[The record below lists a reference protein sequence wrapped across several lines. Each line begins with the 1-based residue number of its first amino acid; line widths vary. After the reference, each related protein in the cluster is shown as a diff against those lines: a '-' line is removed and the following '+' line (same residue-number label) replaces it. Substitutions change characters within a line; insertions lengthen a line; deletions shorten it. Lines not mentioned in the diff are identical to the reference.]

1 MMRLD
6 VECDGGSRGNPGIA
20 GCGSSVLEGDQE
32 VAARWE
38 FIAKATNNVAEYQG
52 LINAL
57 ELAIEVAKIRGVA
70 AADLEIQVRMD
81 SKLVV
86 EQMSGRWKIKHP
98 DMKPLAARVK
108 ELEATLAAV
117 TYNWVPRAQNK
128 RADEL
133 ANRAMDD
140 GIGGRWFDDA
150 LSFQPTAG
158 SAEVGG
164 DVASGR
170 AGAAAPS
177 APAGAA
183 GVDTGAAGASV
194 AAGNES
200 TGAEAVTDA
209 ASAPEWHPGG
219 KPTRL
224 WVLRHGQTEMS
235 VQKQFSGLSDPELTS
250 HGREQAR
257 RAAAYVSGQLAG
269 GVGDNASAG
278 SSAGPVAIY
287 SSPLKRT
294 RQTAEAVAEALAQAL
309 DAAPA
314 EAAADGGSSSA
325 GGSGTTK
332 PRVHVT
338 EALIEM
344 NFGDWEGRTFAEVMD
359 EFPLEHDA
367 CFWDSAAAPS
377 GGESPDDVL
386 ARVRPFLRDVA
397 RNHPGEDVVLVSHV
411 TPIKSILRHAFC
423 ASGALYRTLHLDL
436 AGLSVIEIFPD
447 GSEGSGGE
455 VGVNNKGSNKDSAVV
470 RRVNDTHF
478 LDGET
483 VR

>member
-1 MMRLD
+1 MRLD

-108 ELEATLAAV
+108 ELEAALAAV

-150 LSFQPTAG
+150 LSFQPAASSAEAGGDAAPG
-158 SAEVGG
+158 SA
-164 DVASGR
+164 
-170 AGAAAPS
+170 
-177 APAGAA
+177 
-183 GVDTGAAGASV
+183 GAAGASG

-200 TGAEAVTDA
+200 AGAEAVTDA

-257 RAAAYVSGQLAG
+257 RAAAYVAGQLSGGAG
-269 GVGDNASAG
+269 GNASAG

-294 RQTAEAVAEALAQAL
+294 RQTAEAVAEALA
-309 DAAPA
+309 
-314 EAAADGGSSSA
+314 EAAAVGGSSSA
-325 GGSGTTK
+325 GGPGAAK

-447 GSEGSGGE
+447 GSNGSGGE

>member
-1 MMRLD
+1 MRLD

-108 ELEATLAAV
+108 ELEAALAAV

-150 LSFQPTAG
+150 LSFQPAASSAEAGGDAAPG
-158 SAEVGG
+158 SA
-164 DVASGR
+164 
-170 AGAAAPS
+170 
-177 APAGAA
+177 
-183 GVDTGAAGASV
+183 GAAGASG

-200 TGAEAVTDA
+200 AGAEAVTDA

-219 KPTRL
+219 NPTRL

-235 VQKQFSGLSDPELTS
+235 VQKQFSGLSDSELTS

-257 RAAAYVSGQLAG
+257 RAAAYVAGQLSGGAG
-269 GVGDNASAG
+269 GNASAG

-294 RQTAEAVAEALAQAL
+294 RQTAEAVAEALA
-309 DAAPA
+309 
-314 EAAADGGSSSA
+314 EAAAVGGSSSA
-325 GGSGTTK
+325 GGPGAAK

-411 TPIKSILRHAFC
+411 TPIKSILRHALC

-447 GSEGSGGE
+447 GSEGTGGE

>member
-1 MMRLD
+1 MRLD

-150 LSFQPTAG
+150 LSFQPAADSVEAG
-158 SAEVGG
+158 E
-164 DVASGR
+164 D
-170 AGAAAPS
+170 AAPGF
-177 APAGAA
+177 A
-183 GVDTGAAGASV
+183 GAAGASG

-200 TGAEAVTDA
+200 KGAAATGAAAVTDA

-257 RAAAYVSGQLAG
+257 RAAAYVAGQLAG
-269 GVGDNASAG
+269 GAGGSAGAG

-294 RQTAEAVAEALAQAL
+294 RQTAEAVAEALA
-309 DAAPA
+309 
-314 EAAADGGSSSA
+314 
-325 GGSGTTK
+325 TK

>member
-20 GCGSSVLEGDQE
+20 GCGSSVLDGDQE

-57 ELAIEVAKIRGVA
+57 ELAIEVAKMRGA
-70 AADLEIQVRMD
+70 APSELEIQVRMD

-108 ELEATLAAV
+108 ELEAILAAV

-140 GIGGRWFDDA
+140 KVGGRWFDDA
-150 LSFQPTAG
+150 LSFQPAADSASAGAGAGAG
-158 SAEVGG
+158 SAEVATAQATPA
-164 DVASGR
+164 VPAQT
-170 AGAAAPS
+170 APAAPTGT
-177 APAGAA
+177 APAPAQ
-183 GVDTGAAGASV
+183 
-194 AAGNES
+194 E
-200 TGAEAVTDA
+200 A
-209 ASAPEWHPGG
+209 ASSPEWHPGG

-235 VQKQFSGLSDPELTS
+235 VQRQFSGLSDPELTA
-250 HGREQAR
+250 HGQEQAK
-257 RAAAYVSGQLAG
+257 RAAAYVAEQL
-269 GVGDNASAG
+269 AG
-278 SSAGPVAIY
+278 SSAGGGSRGGAGSSGNAGAVAIY

-294 RQTAEAVAEALAQAL
+294 RQTAEAVAEALANAGG
-309 DAAPA
+309 AGGGAPA
-314 EAAADGGSSSA
+314 R
-325 GGSGTTK
+325 
-332 PRVHVT
+332 PRVHTT

-367 CFWDSAAAPS
+367 CLWDSSAAPS

-411 TPIKSILRHAFC
+411 TPIKSILRHALC
-423 ASGALYRTLHLDL
+423 ASGAIYRTLHLDL
-436 AGLSVIEIFPD
+436 AGLSVIEIFGAD
-447 GSEGSGGE
+447 GAVRGGE
-455 VGVNNKGSNKDSAVV
+455 VGVQNKDSAVV

-478 LDGET
+478 LDTET

>member
-20 GCGSSVLEGDQE
+20 GCGSSVLDGDQE

-57 ELAIEVAKIRGVA
+57 ELAIEVAKMRGA
-70 AADLEIQVRMD
+70 APSELEIQVRMD

-108 ELEATLAAV
+108 ELEATLATV
-117 TYNWVPRAQNK
+117 TYSWVPRAQNK

-140 GIGGRWFDDA
+140 KVGGRWFDDA
-150 LSFQPTAG
+150 LSFQPAADSASAGAGARAG
-158 SAEVGG
+158 SAEVAPAQATPA
-164 DVASGR
+164 VPAQT
-170 AGAAAPS
+170 APAAPKGT
-177 APAGAA
+177 APAPAQ
-183 GVDTGAAGASV
+183 
-194 AAGNES
+194 E
-200 TGAEAVTDA
+200 A
-209 ASAPEWHPGG
+209 ASSPEWHPGG

-235 VQKQFSGLSDPELTS
+235 VQRQFSGLSDPELTA
-250 HGREQAR
+250 HGQEQAK
-257 RAAAYVSGQLAG
+257 RAAAYVAGQLAG
-269 GVGDNASAG
+269 WRGGAG
-278 SSAGPVAIY
+278 AVAIY

-294 RQTAEAVAEALAQAL
+294 RQTAEAVAEALANAGG
-309 DAAPA
+309 A
-314 EAAADGGSSSA
+314 GGSSDAGNATGTA
-325 GGSGTTK
+325 GGAADKS
-332 PRVHVT
+332 RVHTT

-367 CFWDSAAAPS
+367 CLWDSSAAPS

-411 TPIKSILRHAFC
+411 TPIKSILRHALC
-423 ASGALYRTLHLDL
+423 ASGAIYRTLHLDL
-436 AGLSVIEIFPD
+436 AGLSVIEIFGAD
-447 GSEGSGGE
+447 GAVRGGE
-455 VGVNNKGSNKDSAVV
+455 VGVQNKDSAVV

-478 LDGET
+478 LDTET

>member
-57 ELAIEVAKIRGVA
+57 ELAIEVAKMRGVA
-70 AADLEIQVRMD
+70 AGDLEIQVRMD

-140 GIGGRWFDDA
+140 GVGGRWFDDA
-150 LSFQPTAG
+150 LSFQPAAG
-158 SAEVGG
+158 SAEAGG
-164 DVASGR
+164 D
-170 AGAAAPS
+170 AAPG
-177 APAGAA
+177 PAGAA
-183 GVDTGAAGASV
+183 GAGASG

-200 TGAEAVTDA
+200 TGAEAVPGCAGADAEAVTDA
-209 ASAPEWHPGG
+209 ASSPEWHPGG

-235 VQKQFSGLSDPELTS
+235 VKKQFSGLSDPELTS

-257 RAAAYVSGQLAG
+257 RAAAYVAGQLAG
-269 GVGDNASAG
+269 SAGASAGAG

-294 RQTAEAVAEALAQAL
+294 RQTAEAVTEALAETPAGAGVSG
-309 DAAPA
+309 AA
-314 EAAADGGSSSA
+314 
-325 GGSGTTK
+325 K

-447 GSEGSGGE
+447 GSEGTGGE
-455 VGVNNKGSNKDSAVV
+455 VGVNNKGSNRDSALV

>member
-150 LSFQPTAG
+150 LSFQPAADSVEAG
-158 SAEVGG
+158 EDAT
-164 DVASGR
+164 
-170 AGAAAPS
+170 P
-177 APAGAA
+177 APAGAS
-183 GVDTGAAGASV
+183 G

-200 TGAEAVTDA
+200 KGAAATGAAAVTDA

-250 HGREQAR
+250 HGRVQAR
-257 RAAAYVSGQLAG
+257 RAAAYVAGQLAG
-269 GVGDNASAG
+269 GAGDNAGAG
-278 SSAGPVAIY
+278 SSAGPAAIY

-294 RQTAEAVAEALAQAL
+294 RQTAEAVAEALA
-309 DAAPA
+309 
-314 EAAADGGSSSA
+314 
-325 GGSGTTK
+325 TK

-344 NFGDWEGRTFAEVMD
+344 NFGDWEGRTFAEVME

-411 TPIKSILRHAFC
+411 TPIKSILRHALC

>member
-1 MMRLD
+1 MRLD

-57 ELAIEVAKIRGVA
+57 ELAIEVAKMRGVA

-108 ELEATLAAV
+108 ELEAALAAV

-150 LSFQPTAG
+150 LSFQPAAD
-158 SAEVGG
+158 SAE
-164 DVASGR
+164 
-170 AGAAAPS
+170 AGANAAP
-177 APAGAA
+177 ADA
-183 GVDTGAAGASV
+183 GVSAEDQAAQSAHAGTGV
-194 AAGNES
+194 
-200 TGAEAVTDA
+200 TGVETVTSAEAVTDA

-219 KPTRL
+219 NPTRL
-224 WVLRHGQTEMS
+224 WVLRHGQTVMS

-257 RAAAYVSGQLAG
+257 RAAAYVAGQLSGGAG
-269 GVGDNASAG
+269 GNASAG

-294 RQTAEAVAEALAQAL
+294 RQTAEAVAEALA
-309 DAAPA
+309 
-314 EAAADGGSSSA
+314 EAAAVGGSSSA
-325 GGSGTTK
+325 GGLGAAK

-411 TPIKSILRHAFC
+411 TPIKSILRHALC

>member
-1 MMRLD
+1 MRLD

-57 ELAIEVAKIRGVA
+57 ELAIEVAKMRGVA

-108 ELEATLAAV
+108 ELEAALAAV

-140 GIGGRWFDDA
+140 GVGGRWFDDA
-150 LSFQPTAG
+150 LSFQPAVDSAEAGANAAPG
-158 SAEVGG
+158 SAGVSAE
-164 DVASGR
+164 DQAAQSAH
-170 AGAAAPS
+170 AGT
-177 APAGAA
+177 
-183 GVDTGAAGASV
+183 GVTGVETVTS
-194 AAGNES
+194 
-200 TGAEAVTDA
+200 AEAVTDA

-257 RAAAYVSGQLAG
+257 RAAAYVAGQLSGGAG
-269 GVGDNASAG
+269 GNASAG

-294 RQTAEAVAEALAQAL
+294 RQTAEAVAEALA
-309 DAAPA
+309 
-314 EAAADGGSSSA
+314 EAAAVGGSSSA
-325 GGSGTTK
+325 GGPGAAK

-411 TPIKSILRHAFC
+411 TPIKSILRHALC

-447 GSEGSGGE
+447 GSEGTGGE

-478 LDGET
+478 LDGES

>member
-150 LSFQPTAG
+150 LSFQPAAD
-158 SAEVGG
+158 SAEAGG
-164 DVASGR
+164 DVA
-170 AGAAAPS
+170 
-177 APAGAA
+177 PAGAGA
-183 GVDTGAAGASV
+183 PAPSGPAEAAGASG

-235 VQKQFSGLSDPELTS
+235 VKKQFSGLSDPELTS

-257 RAAAYVSGQLAG
+257 RAAAYVAGQLAG
-269 GVGDNASAG
+269 GAAGNASAG
-278 SSAGPVAIY
+278 SNAGPVAIY

-294 RQTAEAVAEALAQAL
+294 RQTAEAVAEALA
-309 DAAPA
+309 
-314 EAAADGGSSSA
+314 
-325 GGSGTTK
+325 TK

-411 TPIKSILRHAFC
+411 TPIKSILRHALC

-447 GSEGSGGE
+447 GSDGSGGE

>member
-1 MMRLD
+1 MRLD

-20 GCGSSVLEGDQE
+20 GCGSSILEDDQE

-150 LSFQPTAG
+150 LSFQPAAG
-158 SAEVGG
+158 SVE
-164 DVASGR
+164 
-170 AGAAAPS
+170 AGEDAAPGF
-177 APAGAA
+177 A
-183 GVDTGAAGASV
+183 GAAGASG

-200 TGAEAVTDA
+200 KGAEATGAAAVTDA

-257 RAAAYVSGQLAG
+257 RAAAYVARQLAG
-269 GVGDNASAG
+269 GAGDNAGAG
-278 SSAGPVAIY
+278 SSAGPAAIY

-294 RQTAEAVAEALAQAL
+294 RQTAEAVAEALAAS
-309 DAAPA
+309 P
-314 EAAADGGSSSA
+314 A
-325 GGSGTTK
+325 GGGGPGTAK

-411 TPIKSILRHAFC
+411 TPIKSILRHALC

-455 VGVNNKGSNKDSAVV
+455 MGVNNKGSNKDSAVV

>member
-1 MMRLD
+1 MRLD

-150 LSFQPTAG
+150 LSFQPAAD
-158 SAEVGG
+158 SAEAGG
-164 DVASGR
+164 D
-170 AGAAAPS
+170 AAPGF
-177 APAGAA
+177 A
-183 GVDTGAAGASV
+183 GAAGASG
-194 AAGNES
+194 AAGNENK
-200 TGAEAVTDA
+200 GAAAVTDA

-257 RAAAYVSGQLAG
+257 RAAAYVAGQLAG
-269 GVGDNASAG
+269 GAGGSAGAG

-294 RQTAEAVAEALAQAL
+294 RQTAEAVAEALA
-309 DAAPA
+309 
-314 EAAADGGSSSA
+314 
-325 GGSGTTK
+325 TK

-344 NFGDWEGRTFAEVMD
+344 NFGDWEGRTFAEVME

-367 CFWDSAAAPS
+367 CFWDSSAAPS

>member
-150 LSFQPTAG
+150 LSFQPAAG
-158 SAEVGG
+158 SVE
-164 DVASGR
+164 
-170 AGAAAPS
+170 AGEDAAPGF
-177 APAGAA
+177 A
-183 GVDTGAAGASV
+183 GAAGASG

-200 TGAEAVTDA
+200 KGAAATGAAAVTDA

-257 RAAAYVSGQLAG
+257 RAAAYVAGQLAG
-269 GVGDNASAG
+269 GAGGNAGAG

-294 RQTAEAVAEALAQAL
+294 RQTAEAVAEALV
-309 DAAPA
+309 
-314 EAAADGGSSSA
+314 
-325 GGSGTTK
+325 TK

-344 NFGDWEGRTFAEVMD
+344 DFGDWEGRTFAEVME

-367 CFWDSAAAPS
+367 CFWDSSAAPS

>member
-1 MMRLD
+1 MRLD

-20 GCGSSVLEGDQE
+20 GCGSSVLEDDQE

-150 LSFQPTAG
+150 LSFQPAADSVEAG
-158 SAEVGG
+158 E
-164 DVASGR
+164 D
-170 AGAAAPS
+170 AAL
-177 APAGAA
+177 APAGAS
-183 GVDTGAAGASV
+183 G

-200 TGAEAVTDA
+200 KGADATGVAAVTDA

-224 WVLRHGQTEMS
+224 WLLRHGQTEMS

-257 RAAAYVSGQLAG
+257 RAAAYVAGQLAG
-269 GVGDNASAG
+269 GAG
-278 SSAGPVAIY
+278 GIY

-294 RQTAEAVAEALAQAL
+294 RQTAEAVAEALAAV
-309 DAAPA
+309 PA
-314 EAAADGGSSSA
+314 EAAAVAGSSSA
-325 GGSGTTK
+325 GDPGAAK

-344 NFGDWEGRTFAEVMD
+344 NFGDWEGRTFAEVME

-478 LDGET
+478 LH
-483 VR
+483 

>member
-1 MMRLD
+1 MRLD

-140 GIGGRWFDDA
+140 GVGGRWFDDA
-150 LSFQPTAG
+150 LSFQPAASSAEAGGDAAPG
-158 SAEVGG
+158 SA
-164 DVASGR
+164 
-170 AGAAAPS
+170 
-177 APAGAA
+177 
-183 GVDTGAAGASV
+183 GAAGASGAV
-194 AAGNES
+194 GNES
-200 TGAEAVTDA
+200 AGAEAVTDA

-219 KPTRL
+219 NPTRL

-257 RAAAYVSGQLAG
+257 RAAAYVAGQLSGGAG
-269 GVGDNASAG
+269 GNASAG

-294 RQTAEAVAEALAQAL
+294 RQTAEAVAEALA
-309 DAAPA
+309 
-314 EAAADGGSSSA
+314 EAAAVGGSSSA
-325 GGSGTTK
+325 GGPGAAK

-411 TPIKSILRHAFC
+411 TPIKSILRHALC

>member
-1 MMRLD
+1 MRLD

-70 AADLEIQVRMD
+70 AGELEIQVRMD

-150 LSFQPTAG
+150 LSFQPAAD
-158 SAEVGG
+158 SAEADG
-164 DVASGR
+164 
-170 AGAAAPS
+170 
-177 APAGAA
+177 
-183 GVDTGAAGASV
+183 
-194 AAGNES
+194 
-200 TGAEAVTDA
+200 DA

-235 VQKQFSGLSDPELTS
+235 VKKQFSGLSDPELTS

-257 RAAAYVSGQLAG
+257 RAAAYVAGQLTGGAAG
-269 GVGDNASAG
+269 NASAG
-278 SSAGPVAIY
+278 SNAGPVAIY

-294 RQTAEAVAEALAQAL
+294 RQTAEAVAEALV
-309 DAAPA
+309 
-314 EAAADGGSSSA
+314 
-325 GGSGTTK
+325 TK

-411 TPIKSILRHAFC
+411 TPIKSILRHALC

-447 GSEGSGGE
+447 GSDGSGGE
-455 VGVNNKGSNKDSAVV
+455 VGVKNKGSNKDSAVV

>member
-1 MMRLD
+1 MRLD

-20 GCGSSVLEGDQE
+20 GCGSSVLDGDQE

-38 FIAKATNNVAEYQG
+38 FISKATNNVAEYQG

-57 ELAIEVAKIRGVA
+57 ELAIDVAGMRGVA
-70 AADLEIQVRMD
+70 PAELEIQVRMD

-117 TYNWVPRAQNK
+117 SYNWVPRAQNK

-140 GIGGRWFDDA
+140 QVGGRWFDDA
-150 LSFQPTAG
+150 LSSQPAADSVEAG
-158 SAEVGG
+158 E
-164 DVASGR
+164 D
-170 AGAAAPS
+170 AAP
-177 APAGAA
+177 APAGAS
-183 GVDTGAAGASV
+183 GT
-194 AAGNES
+194 AGNES
-200 TGAEAVTDA
+200 KGAEATGAAAVTDA

-219 KPTRL
+219 EPTRL
-224 WVLRHGQTEMS
+224 WVLRHGQTQMS
-235 VQKQFSGLSDPELTS
+235 VQQQFSGRSDPELTA
-250 HGREQAR
+250 HGRDQAQ
-257 RAAAYVSGQLAG
+257 RAAAYVADQLAG
-269 GVGDNASAG
+269 TGA
-278 SSAGPVAIY
+278 VAVY

-294 RQTAEAVAEALAQAL
+294 RQTAEAVAEALVQV
-309 DAAPA
+309 
-314 EAAADGGSSSA
+314 GGSSGTDSS
-325 GGSGTTK
+325 GNTDSSGRDSSGTDSSGSSTAK
-332 PRVHVT
+332 PRIHVT

-344 NFGDWEGRTFAEVMD
+344 DFGDWEGRTFAEVMD

-367 CFWDSAAAPS
+367 CLWDSSAAPS

-397 RNHPGEDVVLVSHV
+397 RNHPGEDVVVVSHV
-411 TPIKSILRHAFC
+411 TPIKSMLRHALC

-436 AGLSVIEIFPD
+436 AGLSVIEIFGAD
-447 GSEGSGGE
+447 GAGRGGE
-455 VGVNNKGSNKDSAVV
+455 MGVQNKGSNKDSAVV

-478 LDGET
+478 LVAET

>member
-20 GCGSSVLEGDQE
+20 GCGSSVLEDDQE

-108 ELEATLAAV
+108 ELETTLAAV

-150 LSFQPTAG
+150 LSFQPAADSVEAG
-158 SAEVGG
+158 E
-164 DVASGR
+164 D
-170 AGAAAPS
+170 AAPAS
-177 APAGAA
+177 
-183 GVDTGAAGASV
+183 AGASGT
-194 AAGNES
+194 AGNES
-200 TGAEAVTDA
+200 TGPEATGAAAMTDA

-257 RAAAYVSGQLAG
+257 RAAAYVAGQLAG
-269 GVGDNASAG
+269 SAGGNAGAG

-294 RQTAEAVAEALAQAL
+294 RQTAEAVAEALSEAL
-309 DAAPA
+309 AASP
-314 EAAADGGSSSA
+314 A
-325 GGSGTTK
+325 GGGGPGTAK

-367 CFWDSAAAPS
+367 CFWDSSAAPS

>member
-1 MMRLD
+1 MRLD

-20 GCGSSVLEGDQE
+20 GCGSSVLDGDQE

-57 ELAIEVAKIRGVA
+57 ELAIEIAKMRGA
-70 AADLEIQVRMD
+70 APSELEIQVRMD

-108 ELEATLAAV
+108 ELEATLATV
-117 TYNWVPRAQNK
+117 TYSWVPRAQNK

-140 GIGGRWFDDA
+140 KVGGRWFDDA
-150 LSFQPTAG
+150 LSFQPAADSASAG
-158 SAEVGG
+158 AGAGAESAEVATAQATPA
-164 DVASGR
+164 VPAQT
-170 AGAAAPS
+170 APAAPTGT
-177 APAGAA
+177 APAPAQ
-183 GVDTGAAGASV
+183 
-194 AAGNES
+194 
-200 TGAEAVTDA
+200 EAV
-209 ASAPEWHPGG
+209 SSPEWHPGG

-235 VQKQFSGLSDPELTS
+235 VQRQFSGLSDPELTA
-250 HGREQAR
+250 HGQEQAK
-257 RAAAYVSGQLAG
+257 RAAAYVAEQL
-269 GVGDNASAG
+269 AG
-278 SSAGPVAIY
+278 SSAGAGAVAIY

-294 RQTAEAVAEALAQAL
+294 RQTAEAVAEALANAGG
-309 DAAPA
+309 AGGGAPA
-314 EAAADGGSSSA
+314 R
-325 GGSGTTK
+325 
-332 PRVHVT
+332 PRVHTT

-367 CFWDSAAAPS
+367 CLWDSSAAPS

-386 ARVRPFLRDVA
+386 ARVRPFFRDVA

-411 TPIKSILRHAFC
+411 TPIKSILRHALC
-423 ASGALYRTLHLDL
+423 ASGAIYRTLHLDL
-436 AGLSVIEIFPD
+436 AGLSVIEIFGAD
-447 GSEGSGGE
+447 GAVRGGE
-455 VGVNNKGSNKDSAVV
+455 VGVQNKDSAVV

-478 LDGET
+478 LDTET

>member
-20 GCGSSVLEGDQE
+20 GCGSSVLDGDQE

-57 ELAIEVAKIRGVA
+57 ELAIEVAKMRGA
-70 AADLEIQVRMD
+70 APSELEIQVRMD

-140 GIGGRWFDDA
+140 KVGGRWFDDA
-150 LSFQPTAG
+150 LSFQPAADSASAGAGAGAG
-158 SAEVGG
+158 SAEV
-164 DVASGR
+164 
-170 AGAAAPS
+170 
-177 APAGAA
+177 APAQATPA
-183 GVDTGAAGASV
+183 VPAQTAPAVPTGTAPAPAQ
-194 AAGNES
+194 E
-200 TGAEAVTDA
+200 A
-209 ASAPEWHPGG
+209 ASSPEWHPGG

-235 VQKQFSGLSDPELTS
+235 VQRQFSGLSDPELTA
-250 HGREQAR
+250 HGQEQAK
-257 RAAAYVSGQLAG
+257 RAAAYVAEQLAG
-269 GVGDNASAG
+269 WRGGAG
-278 SSAGPVAIY
+278 AVAIY
-287 SSPLKRT
+287 SSPLQRT
-294 RQTAEAVAEALAQAL
+294 RQTAEAVAEALANAGG
-309 DAAPA
+309 AGGGAPA
-314 EAAADGGSSSA
+314 R
-325 GGSGTTK
+325 
-332 PRVHVT
+332 PRVHTT

-367 CFWDSAAAPS
+367 CLWDSSAAPS

-386 ARVRPFLRDVA
+386 ARVRPFLGDVA

-411 TPIKSILRHAFC
+411 TPIKSILRHALC
-423 ASGALYRTLHLDL
+423 ASGAIYRTLHLDL
-436 AGLSVIEIFPD
+436 AGLSVIEIFGAD
-447 GSEGSGGE
+447 GAVRGGE
-455 VGVNNKGSNKDSAVV
+455 VGVQNKDSAVV

-478 LDGET
+478 LDTET

>member
-1 MMRLD
+1 MRLD

-150 LSFQPTAG
+150 LSFQPAAD
-158 SAEVGG
+158 SVEAVG
-164 DVASGR
+164 D
-170 AGAAAPS
+170 AAPGF
-177 APAGAA
+177 A
-183 GVDTGAAGASV
+183 GAAGASG
-194 AAGNES
+194 AAGNENK
-200 TGAEAVTDA
+200 GAAAVTDA

-257 RAAAYVSGQLAG
+257 RAAAYVAGQLAG
-269 GVGDNASAG
+269 GAGDNAGAG
-278 SSAGPVAIY
+278 SSAGPAAIY

-294 RQTAEAVAEALAQAL
+294 RQTAEAVAEALAAS
-309 DAAPA
+309 P
-314 EAAADGGSSSA
+314 A
-325 GGSGTTK
+325 GGGGPGTAK

-344 NFGDWEGRTFAEVMD
+344 DFGNWEGRTFAEVME

-367 CFWDSAAAPS
+367 CFWDSSAAPS

-455 VGVNNKGSNKDSAVV
+455 VGVNNKDSNKDSAVV

>member
-1 MMRLD
+1 MRLD

-70 AADLEIQVRMD
+70 AGDLEIQVRMD

-150 LSFQPTAG
+150 LSFQPAAD
-158 SAEVGG
+158 SAEADG
-164 DVASGR
+164 D
-170 AGAAAPS
+170 AAP
-177 APAGAA
+177 APAG
-183 GVDTGAAGASV
+183 TAGAE
-194 AAGNES
+194 A

-235 VQKQFSGLSDPELTS
+235 VKKQFSGLSDPELTS
-250 HGREQAR
+250 HGHEQAR
-257 RAAAYVSGQLAG
+257 RAAAYVAGQLAG
-269 GVGDNASAG
+269 GAG
-278 SSAGPVAIY
+278 GSAGPVAIY

-294 RQTAEAVAEALAQAL
+294 RQTAEAVAEALAT
-309 DAAPA
+309 
-314 EAAADGGSSSA
+314 S
-325 GGSGTTK
+325 

-367 CFWDSAAAPS
+367 CFWDSSAAPS

-411 TPIKSILRHAFC
+411 TPIKSILRHALC

-447 GSEGSGGE
+447 GSNGSGGE

>member
-1 MMRLD
+1 MRLD

-57 ELAIEVAKIRGVA
+57 ELAIEVAKMRGVA

-140 GIGGRWFDDA
+140 GVGGRWFDDA
-150 LSFQPTAG
+150 LSFQTAAD
-158 SAEVGG
+158 SAE
-164 DVASGR
+164 
-170 AGAAAPS
+170 AGANAAP
-177 APAGAA
+177 ADA
-183 GVDTGAAGASV
+183 GVSAEDQAAQSAHAGTGV
-194 AAGNES
+194 
-200 TGAEAVTDA
+200 TGVETVTSAEAVTDA

-257 RAAAYVSGQLAG
+257 RAAAYVAGQLSGGAG
-269 GVGDNASAG
+269 GNASAG

-294 RQTAEAVAEALAQAL
+294 RQTAEAVAEALA
-309 DAAPA
+309 
-314 EAAADGGSSSA
+314 EAAAVGGSSSA
-325 GGSGTTK
+325 GGPGAAK

-411 TPIKSILRHAFC
+411 TPIKSILRHALC

>member
-1 MMRLD
+1 MRLD

-150 LSFQPTAG
+150 LSFQPAAD
-158 SAEVGG
+158 SVEAGG
-164 DVASGR
+164 D
-170 AGAAAPS
+170 AAPGF
-177 APAGAA
+177 A
-183 GVDTGAAGASV
+183 GAAGASG
-194 AAGNES
+194 AAGNENK
-200 TGAEAVTDA
+200 GAAAVTDA

-257 RAAAYVSGQLAG
+257 RAAAYVAGQLAG
-269 GVGDNASAG
+269 GAGDNAGAG
-278 SSAGPVAIY
+278 SSAGPAAIY

-294 RQTAEAVAEALAQAL
+294 RQTAEAVAEALAAS
-309 DAAPA
+309 P
-314 EAAADGGSSSA
+314 A
-325 GGSGTTK
+325 GGGGPGTAK

-344 NFGDWEGRTFAEVMD
+344 NFGDWEGRTFAEVME

>member
-1 MMRLD
+1 MRLD

-70 AADLEIQVRMD
+70 AANLEIQVRMD

-150 LSFQPTAG
+150 LSFQPAADSVEAG
-158 SAEVGG
+158 E
-164 DVASGR
+164 D
-170 AGAAAPS
+170 AAP
-177 APAGAA
+177 APAGAS
-183 GVDTGAAGASV
+183 G

-200 TGAEAVTDA
+200 KGAAAVTDA

-257 RAAAYVSGQLAG
+257 RAAAYVAGQLAG
-269 GVGDNASAG
+269 GAGDNAGAG
-278 SSAGPVAIY
+278 SSAGPAAIY

-294 RQTAEAVAEALAQAL
+294 RQTAEAVAEALAAS
-309 DAAPA
+309 P
-314 EAAADGGSSSA
+314 A
-325 GGSGTTK
+325 GGGGPGTAK

-344 NFGDWEGRTFAEVMD
+344 NFGDWEGRTFAEVME

>member
-1 MMRLD
+1 MRLD

-20 GCGSSVLEGDQE
+20 GCGSSVLDGDQE

-57 ELAIEVAKIRGVA
+57 ELAIEVAKMRGA
-70 AADLEIQVRMD
+70 APSELEIQVRMD

-140 GIGGRWFDDA
+140 KVGGRWFDDA
-150 LSFQPTAG
+150 LSFQPAADSASAG
-158 SAEVGG
+158 AGAGAESAEVATAQATPA
-164 DVASGR
+164 VPAQT
-170 AGAAAPS
+170 APAAPTGT
-177 APAGAA
+177 APALAQ
-183 GVDTGAAGASV
+183 
-194 AAGNES
+194 
-200 TGAEAVTDA
+200 EAV
-209 ASAPEWHPGG
+209 SSPEWHPGG

-235 VQKQFSGLSDPELTS
+235 VQRQFSGLSDPELTA
-250 HGREQAR
+250 HGQEQAK
-257 RAAAYVSGQLAG
+257 RAAAYVAGQL
-269 GVGDNASAG
+269 AG
-278 SSAGPVAIY
+278 SSAGGGSRGGAGSSGSAGAVAIY

-294 RQTAEAVAEALAQAL
+294 RQTAEAVAEALANAGG
-309 DAAPA
+309 A
-314 EAAADGGSSSA
+314 GGSSDAGNATGTA
-325 GGSGTTK
+325 GGAADKS
-332 PRVHVT
+332 RVHTT

-367 CFWDSAAAPS
+367 CLWDSSAAPS

-386 ARVRPFLRDVA
+386 ARVRPFLGDVA

-411 TPIKSILRHAFC
+411 TPIKSILRHALC
-423 ASGALYRTLHLDL
+423 ASGAIYRTLHLDL
-436 AGLSVIEIFPD
+436 AGLSVIEIFGAD
-447 GSEGSGGE
+447 GAVRGGE
-455 VGVNNKGSNKDSAVV
+455 VGVQNKDSAVV

-478 LDGET
+478 LDTET

>member
-1 MMRLD
+1 MRLD

-20 GCGSSVLEGDQE
+20 GCGSSVLDGDQE

-57 ELAIEVAKIRGVA
+57 ELAIEVAKMRGA
-70 AADLEIQVRMD
+70 APSELEIQVRMD

-108 ELEATLAAV
+108 ELEATLATV
-117 TYNWVPRAQNK
+117 TYSWVPRAQNK

-140 GIGGRWFDDA
+140 KVGGRWFDDA
-150 LSFQPTAG
+150 LSFQPAADSASAG
-158 SAEVGG
+158 AGAGAESAEVATAQATPA
-164 DVASGR
+164 VPAQT
-170 AGAAAPS
+170 APAAPTGT
-177 APAGAA
+177 APAPAQ
-183 GVDTGAAGASV
+183 
-194 AAGNES
+194 
-200 TGAEAVTDA
+200 EAV
-209 ASAPEWHPGG
+209 SSPEWHPGG

-235 VQKQFSGLSDPELTS
+235 VQRQFSGLSDPELTA
-250 HGREQAR
+250 HGQEQAK
-257 RAAAYVSGQLAG
+257 RAAAYVAEQL
-269 GVGDNASAG
+269 AG
-278 SSAGPVAIY
+278 SSAGAGAVAIY

-294 RQTAEAVAEALAQAL
+294 RQTAEAVAEALANAGG
-309 DAAPA
+309 AGGGAPA
-314 EAAADGGSSSA
+314 R
-325 GGSGTTK
+325 
-332 PRVHVT
+332 PRVHTT

-367 CFWDSAAAPS
+367 CLWDSSAAPS

-411 TPIKSILRHAFC
+411 TPIKSILRHALC
-423 ASGALYRTLHLDL
+423 ASGAIYRTLHLDL
-436 AGLSVIEIFPD
+436 AGLSVIEIFGAD
-447 GSEGSGGE
+447 GAVRGGE
-455 VGVNNKGSNKDSAVV
+455 VGVQNKDSAVV

-478 LDGET
+478 LDTET

>member
-1 MMRLD
+1 MRLD

-57 ELAIEVAKIRGVA
+57 ELAIEVAKMRGVA

-140 GIGGRWFDDA
+140 GVGGRWFDDA
-150 LSFQPTAG
+150 LSFQTAAD
-158 SAEVGG
+158 SVEAGG
-164 DVASGR
+164 
-170 AGAAAPS
+170 GAAPGFA
-177 APAGAA
+177 
-183 GVDTGAAGASV
+183 GAAGASG

-200 TGAEAVTDA
+200 KGAAATGAAAVTDA

-219 KPTRL
+219 NPTRL
-224 WVLRHGQTEMS
+224 WVLRHGQTVMS

-257 RAAAYVSGQLAG
+257 RAAAYVAGQLAG
-269 GVGDNASAG
+269 GAGDNAGAG

-294 RQTAEAVAEALAQAL
+294 RQTAEAVAEALA
-309 DAAPA
+309 
-314 EAAADGGSSSA
+314 EAAAVGGSSSA
-325 GGSGTTK
+325 GGPGAAK

-411 TPIKSILRHAFC
+411 TPIKSILRHALC

-447 GSEGSGGE
+447 GSNGSGGE

>member
-1 MMRLD
+1 MRLD

-57 ELAIEVAKIRGVA
+57 ELAIEVAKMRGVA

-140 GIGGRWFDDA
+140 GVGGRWFDDA
-150 LSFQPTAG
+150 LSFQPAASSAEAGGDAAPG
-158 SAEVGG
+158 SA
-164 DVASGR
+164 
-170 AGAAAPS
+170 
-177 APAGAA
+177 
-183 GVDTGAAGASV
+183 GAAGASG

-200 TGAEAVTDA
+200 AGAEAVTDA

-257 RAAAYVSGQLAG
+257 RAAAYVAGQLSGGAG
-269 GVGDNASAG
+269 GNASAG

-294 RQTAEAVAEALAQAL
+294 RQTAEAVAEALA
-309 DAAPA
+309 
-314 EAAADGGSSSA
+314 EAAAVGGSSSA
-325 GGSGTTK
+325 GGPGAAK

-411 TPIKSILRHAFC
+411 TPIKSILRHALC

-447 GSEGSGGE
+447 GSEGTGGE

-478 LDGET
+478 LDGES

>member
-1 MMRLD
+1 MRLD

-150 LSFQPTAG
+150 LSFQPAAD
-158 SAEVGG
+158 SAEVDG
-164 DVASGR
+164 D
-170 AGAAAPS
+170 AAP
-177 APAGAA
+177 ADA
-183 GVDTGAAGASV
+183 GVSAEDQAAQSAHAGTGVTCAETVTS
-194 AAGNES
+194 
-200 TGAEAVTDA
+200 AEAVTDA

-235 VQKQFSGLSDPELTS
+235 VKKQFSGLSDPELTS
-250 HGREQAR
+250 HGHEQAR
-257 RAAAYVSGQLAG
+257 RAAAYVAGQLAG
-269 GVGDNASAG
+269 GAG
-278 SSAGPVAIY
+278 GSAGPVAIY

-294 RQTAEAVAEALAQAL
+294 RQTAEAVAEALAT
-309 DAAPA
+309 
-314 EAAADGGSSSA
+314 S
-325 GGSGTTK
+325 

-367 CFWDSAAAPS
+367 CFWDSSAAPS

-411 TPIKSILRHAFC
+411 TPIKSILRHALC

-447 GSEGSGGE
+447 GSNGSGGE

>member
-1 MMRLD
+1 MRLD

-70 AADLEIQVRMD
+70 AGELEIQVRMD

-150 LSFQPTAG
+150 LSFQPAAG

-164 DVASGR
+164 D
-170 AGAAAPS
+170 AAPG
-177 APAGAA
+177 PAGAE
-183 GVDTGAAGASV
+183 GASG
-194 AAGNES
+194 AAGNEN
-200 TGAEAVTDA
+200 TGAEAAPGCAGADAEAVTDA

-219 KPTRL
+219 NPTRL

-250 HGREQAR
+250 HGHEQAR
-257 RAAAYVSGQLAG
+257 RAAAYVAGQLAG
-269 GVGDNASAG
+269 GAGGDAGAG

-294 RQTAEAVAEALAQAL
+294 RQTAEAVAEALAE
-309 DAAPA
+309 APA
-314 EAAADGGSSSA
+314 GVGV
-325 GGSGTTK
+325 SGATK

-436 AGLSVIEIFPD
+436 AGLSIIEIFPD
-447 GSEGSGGE
+447 GSEGTGGE

>member
-1 MMRLD
+1 MRLD

-57 ELAIEVAKIRGVA
+57 ELAIEVAKMRGVA

-150 LSFQPTAG
+150 LSFQPAAD
-158 SAEVGG
+158 SAE
-164 DVASGR
+164 
-170 AGAAAPS
+170 AGANV
-177 APAGAA
+177 APA
-183 GVDTGAAGASV
+183 DAGASGV
-194 AAGNES
+194 AGKES
-200 TGAEAVTDA
+200 TGADAASGCACAGAEAVTDA

-257 RAAAYVSGQLAG
+257 RAAAYVAGQLAG
-269 GVGDNASAG
+269 GAGGSAGAG

-294 RQTAEAVAEALAQAL
+294 RQTAEAVAEALAA
-309 DAAPA
+309 
-314 EAAADGGSSSA
+314 
-325 GGSGTTK
+325 K

-359 EFPLEHDA
+359 EFPLEHHA
-367 CFWDSAAAPS
+367 CFWDSSAAPS

-411 TPIKSILRHAFC
+411 TPIKSILRHALC

-455 VGVNNKGSNKDSAVV
+455 VGVNSKGSNKDSAVV